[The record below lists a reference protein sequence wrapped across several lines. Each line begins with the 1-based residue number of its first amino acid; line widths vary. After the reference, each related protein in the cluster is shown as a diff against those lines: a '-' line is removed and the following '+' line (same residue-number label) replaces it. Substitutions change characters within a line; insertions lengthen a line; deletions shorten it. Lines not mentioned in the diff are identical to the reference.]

1 MALELA
7 RIEEKIDRV
16 AAGGTEVAMGFG
28 GVKFATLLEL
38 MEFAKLMAVSGS
50 AVPVHLRGNPGT
62 CLAVCT
68 KALRYG
74 FDPFSLAEHSYTM
87 SKSMKVDGQW
97 QDVETIAYDSFVIH
111 AIIEAHGD
119 VTGKL
124 KPTYIGEGDDMKCIC
139 TGVVNGETLEVETDT
154 VGKIK
159 ARIGRNDKGKL
170 KGSPLWESKPKQQLW
185 YDARRDWCRAHQ
197 PHILLGWYD
206 KDELQEHGPDV
217 RDVTPAKPD
226 IASRLKGGKGRG
238 FSANHVE
245 RETRGVIETEVQRG
259 AQGNVLP
266 DAQSG
271 DEPKASD
278 QESVSTDSGAAQ
290 DRCESAA
297 LTNSSSSQPIESSPI
312 EAETDKPASEIRPPA
327 PSDAGNYLESSGGS
341 LTDDGVQAGA
351 DDKPGVGLP
360 AGWQGIYAQA
370 MTRVTDKPKSLATRR
385 TEALRIIGGTPSDAD
400 LAEMEAMEEL
410 VKRRNSGQLKPDE
423 FRAQLRE
430 IMPAGVEI

>member
-245 RETRGVIETEVQRG
+245 RETRGVIDTEVQREAG
-259 AQGNVLP
+259 VNVP
-266 DAQSG
+266 ANAPSG
-271 DEPKASD
+271 DELRASD
-278 QESVSTDSGAAQ
+278 QEPLSNGSGAAQ
-290 DRCESAA
+290 DRSESAA
-297 LTNSSSSQPIESSPI
+297 PTLSDSSQASPQ
-312 EAETDKPASEIRPPA
+312 ASPTETDKPASA
-327 PSDAGNYLESSGGS
+327 AAVDAGNNSGSAAGQDETADSEARAGDDSISGGS
-341 LTDDGVQAGA
+341 
-351 DDKPGVGLP
+351 PSLP
-360 AGWQGIYAQA
+360 MGWEITYAA
-370 MTRVTDKPKSLATRR
+370 
-385 TEALRIIGGTPSDAD
+385 ALRRAQKPESLSKYASQYWEQYGGWPAHKDGPNGATAAAIYSVFKDNFGRKD
-400 LAEMEAMEEL
+400 VIE
-410 VKRRNSGQLKPDE
+410 
-423 FRAQLRE
+423 AQLRE
-430 IMPAGVEI
+430 LI